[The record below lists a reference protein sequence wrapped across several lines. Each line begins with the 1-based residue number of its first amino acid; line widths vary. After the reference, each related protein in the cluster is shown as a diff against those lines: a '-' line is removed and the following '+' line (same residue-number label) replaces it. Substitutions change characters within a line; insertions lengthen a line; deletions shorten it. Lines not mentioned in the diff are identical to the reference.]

1 MVKKIEFMREYIGK
15 TGLVYGATCYREDE
29 YYENVNALYFN
40 AKILDVKYSEKH
52 ELFVAKI
59 IPLRGYGI
67 GWIDASNIDLF
78 KEIIS
83 KV

>member
-1 MVKKIEFMREYIGK
+1 MGEKIVKMKQHIGK
-15 TGLVYGATCYREDE
+15 TGLVYGTACYREDE
-29 YYENVNALYFN
+29 YYENITELYFD

-52 ELFVAKI
+52 ELYIAKV

-78 KEIIS
+78 KSIVNE
-83 KV
+83 K